1 MKASGKVRPLKGG
14 GDSAA
19 EEPMSPSVDVV
30 SVASGRGLG
39 GSAPATPT
47 EAESATNQS
56 ATGSWSRNSLRGS
69 KCNFL
74 RLFLLSS
81 LILLFHAPTKQKQ
94 KTHTKMLSCLL
105 SIFYVS
111 GMTHLAHSIFSGRR
125 TRTTLLFLVV
135 LSSGSKD
142 EWMYYSILNGK
153 C

>member
-1 MKASGKVRPLKGG
+1 MYVLAGKSKVKASGKVRPLKGG

-74 RLFLLSS
+74 RLSS
-81 LILLFHAPTKQKQ
+81 LL
-94 KTHTKMLSCLL
+94 
-105 SIFYVS
+105 
-111 GMTHLAHSIFSGRR
+111 THLVVSR
-125 TRTTLLFLVV
+125 THQTKKHT
-135 LSSGSKD
+135 
-142 EWMYYSILNGK
+142 
-153 C
+153 